1 MPVVIVNFPEA
12 TPGCDCPTCVEIR
25 EANRERKEAERNEQ
39 YSWDEQVFKAEQL
52 IRP

>member
-25 EANRERKEAERNEQ
+25 EANRERKRAMNEEQ
-39 YSWDEQVFKAEQL
+39 YSWQEMEFKPEQL